1 MTEKQKK
8 PNRHLQLLLPMT
20 VAGMIRA
27 ATISAVA
34 EYAAVSFIKKK
45 ATPMGLPFF
54 LNESFLLFM
63 LEPLME

>member
-8 PNRHLQLLLPMT
+8 PNRHLQPLLPMT

-34 EYAAVSFIKKK
+34 EYAAVRY
-45 ATPMGLPFF
+45 MGKEGQPK
-54 LNESFLLFM
+54 
-63 LEPLME
+63 

>member
-8 PNRHLQLLLPMT
+8 PNRHLQLLLPLT

-34 EYAAVSFIKKK
+34 EYAAVRYMEKKGNSNGV
-45 ATPMGLPFF
+45 AFF
-54 LNESFLLFM
+54 SE
-63 LEPLME
+63 